1 MAVSVNETETKY
13 DAPAG
18 VTLPPL
24 DDLPGVARS
33 IGPMEQELTAE
44 YFDTEDLRLIR
55 AGITLRRRTG
65 GGDAGWHLKLPV
77 GGHTRTEIRL
87 PLGRAVRR
95 VPAEL
100 ADLVRARV
108 RALPL
113 QPVATVTTR
122 RTITTLVD
130 TAGNSLAEIADD
142 TVSGIRHGDP
152 ASASHWRELEVE
164 LTGGDGRLLRAADK
178 VLRREG
184 LHPAGYSA
192 KLERVLG
199 SGPAPPAD
207 EPRLSRSSPASQV
220 VAAYLGKHAEAL
232 ASLDPM
238 VRRDEPDALHQMR
251 VATRRLRSTLRTF
264 AQVISGGET
273 AHLAEELKWLG
284 GVLGE
289 ARDAEVQADRM
300 QARVAD
306 TDAELLLGPVAA
318 RVQAHFAKT
327 GAKARGAVRAALKSE
342 RYYSLLD
349 ALDAVIASPPP
360 GPDAQAPAGRVLP
373 AAVRRCYRK
382 TRRRIRRAMSA
393 PDGQAGDVALHQA
406 RKAAKQA
413 RYAAEAAEPAV
424 GRDAAAFARRMK
436 KVQSALGDHQDSV
449 VSRDIVRRLG
459 IQAHAAGEIAFSYG
473 LLYGREACDAHRLLA
488 RAVREWRHASR
499 PRYRR
504 WMSA

>member
-1 MAVSVNETETKY
+1 MTVSVNETEAKY

-18 VTLPPL
+18 VAVPSL
-24 DDLPGVARS
+24 DGLPGVAGS
-33 IGPMEQELTAE
+33 VGPQEQELKAE

-65 GGDAGWHLKLPV
+65 GSDAGWHLKLPA
-77 GGHTRTEIRL
+77 GPQSRTEIRL

-100 ADLVRARV
+100 ADLVRGRI

-113 QPVATVTTR
+113 LPVATLTTR
-122 RTITTLVD
+122 RQVTTLVD
-130 TAGNSLAEIADD
+130 ASGKSLAEIADD
-142 TVSGIRHGDP
+142 TVSGTRHGDP
-152 ASASHWRELEVE
+152 ASDSHWRELEVE
-164 LTGGDGRLLRAADK
+164 LTGGDRRLLRAADE

-199 SGPAPPAD
+199 RSLAPPAD

-220 VAAYLGKHAEAL
+220 VAAYLGKQAEAL

-238 VRRDEPDALHQMR
+238 VRQDEPDAVHQMR

-264 AQVISGGET
+264 AQVISGDET
-273 AHLAEELKWLG
+273 THLAEELQWLG
-284 GVLGE
+284 RVLGE
-289 ARDAEVQADRM
+289 ARDAEVQAGRL
-300 QARVAD
+300 QEQVAG

-327 GAKARGAVRAALKSE
+327 AAQARAGVLAALNSE

-349 ALDAVIASPPP
+349 ALDAVIDRPAP
-360 GPDAQAPAGRVLP
+360 GPDAQARAGRVLP
-373 AAVRRCYRK
+373 AAVGRSYRK
-382 TRRRIRRAMSA
+382 TRRRIRSAVLA
-393 PDGQAGDVALHQA
+393 PDGQPGDVALHQA

-413 RYAAEAAEPAV
+413 RYAAEVAEPAV

-436 KVQSALGDHQDSV
+436 EVQSALGDHQDSV
-449 VSRDIVRRLG
+449 VSRDVVRRLG
-459 IQAHAAGEIAFSYG
+459 IEAQAAGEIAFSYG
-473 LLYGREACDAHRLLA
+473 LFYGNEACDAHRLRA
-488 RAVREWRHASR
+488 RALRKWHHASR